1 MPSAPVSQL
10 YVAHLEQWSGL
21 LELLSGGHSTRL
33 FLQRGKVVQV
43 EDMPGL
49 LESVCAHPKGNLRDD
64 LADAITAG
72 VDLRKAFL
80 VAATD
85 IGVAFALTHQSQGV
99 EVLFTPGIDPPSGC
113 FPLAESLA
121 KILRLGFAA
130 ERSAVT
136 VCEEYRPRLGWTL
149 RPTGRSAKDV
159 GTQAAGLIRRARQGV
174 PLRDAMAGFSEDDL
188 AWVALDL
195 LLAVDVLCLDEVA
208 EDPHKAERRQ
218 RIKAKIQALERRAR
232 DLLNA
237 APLDALGIEPKESMS
252 WLNIDGV
259 SKQYRKVATP
269 FHPDQ
274 IGRRP
279 MAYQAA
285 ASAVFS
291 ALTEAKDKLTREPG
305 RLKEEKERW
314 ECKAKGV
321 PFVSRLD
328 RDEARVCFKR
338 AQGHE
343 HYRNWQEAL
352 DELDQAIVLDGS
364 DLLYPVMRAFVLT
377 VLKQREVADA
387 ISDIREVC
395 KDGGIIPR
403 VEGLYRIGRLY
414 KMADR
419 PRDALASFE
428 NLLEIV
434 PDHLGAKREVRLL
447 RKRFQS

>member
-21 LELLSGGHSTRL
+21 LELLSGGHSTRIY
-33 FLQRGKVVQV
+33 LQRGKVVQI

-49 LESVCAHPKGNLRDD
+49 LESVCPHPTGNLRDD
-64 LADAITAG
+64 LGIAIQSG
-72 VDLRKAFL
+72 VDMQEAFL
-80 VAATD
+80 VAAKD
-85 IGVAFALTHQSQGV
+85 IGVAFALSHGSDRV
-99 EVLFTPGIDPPSGC
+99 EALFIPEIAPPPGC
-113 FPLAESLA
+113 FPLSESLA

-130 ERSAVT
+130 ERPPVAAYR
-136 VCEEYRPRLGWTL
+136 EYRSRLGWTL
-149 RPTGRSAKDV
+149 RPTGRAAKDL
-159 GTQAAGLIRRARQGV
+159 GTH
-174 PLRDAMAGFSEDDL
+174 LRDAVAGLSEDDL
-188 AWVALDL
+188 TWVALDL
-195 LLAVDVLCLDEVA
+195 LLAVDVLRLEEVA
-208 EDPHKAERRQ
+208 EDPHKAERR
-218 RIKAKIQALERRAR
+218 RKIKAKIQALERRAQE
-232 DLLNA
+232 LLG
-237 APLDALGIEPKESMS
+237 APPLEALGIDPKESMA
-252 WLNIDGV
+252 WLDVDGV

-279 MAYQAA
+279 APYQTA

-291 ALTEAKDKLTREPG
+291 AMTEAKEKLTREPG

-314 ECKAKGV
+314 ECKARGV

-328 RDEARVCFKR
+328 RDEARACFKR

-352 DELDQAIVLDGS
+352 TELDQAIALDSGER
-364 DLLYPVMRAFVLT
+364 LYSVMRAFVLT
-377 VLKQREVADA
+377 ILKQRTVPDA
-387 ISDIREVC
+387 IGDIREVC
-395 KDGGIIPR
+395 KDAGIIPR

-447 RKRFQS
+447 RKRIQS